1 MDEDKS
7 SPKYAKLLAEYTKV
21 SYSLLIASLIA
32 LFSLV
37 KTKIL
42 HFISVLLQLRTQAK
56 VLKNA
61 VVEERNKVSVL
72 QESLRIKDQNFRRL
86 ETEFD
91 SINFRNKQLEH
102 RVASLQ
108 DDLQASQKTG
118 KASKARNDNQVSGN
132 GQIDP
137 ILAEELQK
145 KIIES
150 ATLASAVS

>member
-1 MDEDKS
+1 
-7 SPKYAKLLAEYTKV
+7 V
-21 SYSLLIASLIA
+21 
-32 LFSLV
+32 
-37 KTKIL
+37 
-42 HFISVLLQLRTQAK
+42 RTQAK

-72 QESLRIKDQNFRRL
+72 QESLRIKDQSLRRV

-91 SINFRNKQLEH
+91 SVNFRNKQLEH

-118 KASKARNDNQVSGN
+118 KGSGASKINRTRNDNQAAAAGN
-132 GQIDP
+132 GLEIDP

-150 ATLASAVS
+150 ATLASAVSLT